1 MLKIARIERPGTG
14 CILRL
19 EGRVI
24 GPWVEELRRCCEE
37 ALACSPSVALDLS
50 GVSFVDRP
58 GIPVLQGFRARG
70 VALINC
76 SGFVSALLNGEARP

>member
-1 MLKIARIERPGTG
+1 MLRIARIGKPGAA

-24 GPWVEELRRCCEE
+24 GPWVDELRRSCEE
-37 ALACSPSVALDLS
+37 ALATSTSVELDLS

-58 GIPVLQGFRARG
+58 GIPLLLCLRERG
-70 VALINC
+70 VILGKC
-76 SGFVSALLNGEARP
+76 SGFVSALLKGWAP